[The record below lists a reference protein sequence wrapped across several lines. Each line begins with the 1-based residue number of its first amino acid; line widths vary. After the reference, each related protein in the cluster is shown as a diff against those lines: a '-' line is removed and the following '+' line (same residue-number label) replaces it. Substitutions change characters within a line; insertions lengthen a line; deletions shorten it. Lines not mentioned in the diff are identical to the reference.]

1 MNFSPEV
8 RAQGVA
14 PVQGSL
20 SRSIVSMDRSAVD
33 EASVRELISMFRHHG
48 IDMRKLRELET
59 KEFSI
64 MDAKHIRLL
73 VQVDVS
79 GSMSA

>member
-1 MNFSPEV
+1 
-8 RAQGVA
+8 
-14 PVQGSL
+14 
-20 SRSIVSMDRSAVD
+20 MDRSAMD

-64 MDAKHIRLL
+64 MDAKHIRLPGR
-73 VQVDVS
+73 VDAS
-79 GSMSA
+79 GSLSA

>member
-20 SRSIVSMDRSAVD
+20 SRSIVSMGRSAVD

-48 IDMRKLRELET
+48 IDMRKCA
-59 KEFSI
+59 S
-64 MDAKHIRLL
+64 
-73 VQVDVS
+73 
-79 GSMSA
+79 

>member
-1 MNFSPEV
+1 
-8 RAQGVA
+8 
-14 PVQGSL
+14 
-20 SRSIVSMDRSAVD
+20 MDRSAVD
-33 EASVRELISMFRHHG
+33 EASVRELISMFRLHG

-73 VQVDVS
+73 VQVGVS